1 MKRFRSQ
8 AAFGRAGGGAEGEGG
23 NTGEASTEK
32 TVEFAAVALLARR
45 EHSVA
50 ELKRKLSRR
59 HPQAMV
65 EVVVARLAAK
75 NLVSDS
81 RFVTN
86 FVHYHA
92 PRGQGP
98 LRIRSELRQ
107 QGIADEAIT
116 EALADSRMTVSGM
129 NWAELAAEVRQRK
142 FGAARPG
149 SLAER
154 AKQARFLQYRGFNG
168 DQIRAALNA
177 AVVETASGNDFS
189 GDDLH
194 EESQDSSGHANAG
207 FDLDLDS

>member
-1 MKRFRSQ
+1 MKRFRSR
-8 AAFGRAGGGAEGEGG
+8 AFGRAAGGAEDPDASPDGQ
-23 NTGEASTEK
+23 GEASTEK

-50 ELKRKLSRR
+50 ELKRKLGRR
-59 HPQAMV
+59 HPEAMV
-65 EVVVARLAAK
+65 EAVVARLAAK

-92 PRGQGP
+92 RRGQGP
-98 LRIRSELRQ
+98 LRIRADLRQ
-107 QGIADEAIT
+107 QGITDEAIT
-116 EALADSRMTVSGM
+116 QALADSGM
-129 NWAELAAEVRQRK
+129 DWSQVAGDVRQRK
-142 FGAARPG
+142 FGVGRGP

-177 AVVETASGNDFS
+177 AAVENSA
-189 GDDLH
+189 GDKST
-194 EESQDSSGHANAG
+194 EESMDSAGAADAG

>member
-1 MKRFRSQ
+1 MKRFRSR
-8 AAFGRAGGGAEGEGG
+8 AAFSRAGGAAESEGE
-23 NTGEASTEK
+23 NAGEASTEK

-59 HPQAMV
+59 HPEAMV
-65 EVVVARLAAK
+65 EVVVTRLAAK

-92 PRGQGP
+92 RRGQGP

-107 QGIADEAIT
+107 QDIADEAIT
-116 EALADSRMTVSGM
+116 QALADYGTADSGM
-129 NWAELAAEVRQRK
+129 NWAEVAAEVRQRK
-142 FGAARPG
+142 FGAAQPG

-177 AVVETASGNDFS
+177 AVVET
-189 GDDLH
+189 
-194 EESQDSSGHANAG
+194 DSAGHADAG